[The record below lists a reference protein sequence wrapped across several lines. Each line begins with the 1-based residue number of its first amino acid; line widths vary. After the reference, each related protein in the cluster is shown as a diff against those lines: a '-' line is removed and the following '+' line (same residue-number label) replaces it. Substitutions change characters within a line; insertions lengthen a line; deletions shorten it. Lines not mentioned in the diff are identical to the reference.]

1 MFLLRSVVGKLWLT
15 IIGLVA
21 IILILLGSFLIPY
34 IENYFSQMKNQTESL
49 KKLATHVSTE
59 TSEHLGD
66 TTYYQMANEV
76 LGFHEAHLF
85 IVSKELGSL
94 WIDRRNDT
102 ETQYRASDFFSNQDF
117 ASVFEGQHVD
127 NSKLVKSHTPISPH
141 NQYLAVAVP
150 LLSKDGATIVGAT
163 VLYQSIQGLDATQT
177 YVIRMFVIVSI
188 VGFLLTTIFAFFLF
202 YRITRPLLQLKKAA
216 NQITMGQY
224 ATRVPIVSTDEIGE
238 LAQTF
243 NHMGEELEETIKAH
257 SHEKEHLASV
267 LRSMTDSVITF
278 NADGNIILTNP
289 QGFKIVREWGSI
301 HWDAQLQSQKEQDSL
316 VEDQVEY
323 IPEPLQPLFDYV
335 VANGKETTSKIH
347 VQNGVWSI
355 VMTPLYAQDGVRGA
369 VAVLRDVTEE
379 FRLDRFRKDFVAN
392 VSHEL
397 RTPLSMLQGYSE
409 ALLDDIAGT
418 PEERREIAQVIHD
431 ESLRMG
437 RLVHDLLD
445 LAGMES
451 GHLKMNFREVDLH
464 MLVKRIYRKF
474 SGLAKEKGVTLRYE
488 LAESPLVLDYADDDR
503 LDQVLTNL
511 LDNAIRYT
519 PKGAE
524 IIIQG
529 QEMNHEGRDGL
540 MVHIID
546 QGQGIPASDLP
557 FIFERFYKADKART
571 RASVGGTGLGLAI
584 VKNIIDAHKGDV
596 LVTSVVGQGTTFA
609 IFFPFMKPINME

>member
-21 IILILLGSFLIPY
+21 IILITLGSFLIPY
-34 IENYFSQMKNQTESL
+34 IENYFSQMKNQTDSL
-49 KKLATHVSTE
+49 TKLANQMSAE

-66 TTYYQMANEV
+66 TSYYQMANEI
-76 LGFHEAHLF
+76 LGFHDAHMF
-85 IVSKELGSL
+85 IVSKNMDNL
-94 WIDRRNDT
+94 WIDRTNNQ
-102 ETQYRASDFFSNQDF
+102 ETQYRPSDFFSNQDF
-117 ASVFEGQHVD
+117 ATVFAGNRVD
-127 NSKLVKSHTPISPH
+127 NSKFVHSRTPVSPH
-141 NQYLAVAVP
+141 NQFAAVAVP
-150 LLSKDGATIVGAT
+150 LYAKDKTTVIGATL
-163 VLYQSIQGLDATQT
+163 LYQSIQGLDATQT
-177 YVIRMFVIVSI
+177 YVIRLFVVVSI
-188 VGFLLTTIFAFFLF
+188 VGFLLTTVFAFFLF

-289 QGFKIVREWGSI
+289 QGFKIIREWSSI
-301 HWDAQLQSQKEQDSL
+301 HWDIELQKEQDGSDG
-316 VEDQVEY
+316 EQVEV

-347 VQNGVWSI
+347 VHNGVWSI

-418 PEERREIAQVIHD
+418 PEERRELAQVIHD

-451 GHLKMNFREVDLH
+451 GHLKMNFRELDLH
-464 MLVKRIYRKF
+464 MLVRRIYRKF
-474 SGLAKEKGVTLRYE
+474 SALAKDKGINLRYE
-488 LAESPLVLDYADDDR
+488 LAESPLVLDHADEDR
-503 LDQVLTNL
+503 LEQVLTNL

-519 PKGAE
+519 PKDAE

-529 QEMNHEGRDGL
+529 QEMNQGGRDGL
-540 MVHIID
+540 MIHIID
-546 QGQGIPASDLP
+546 QGQGIPAADLP

-596 LVTSVVGQGTTFA
+596 SVTSTVGHGTTFS
-609 IFFPFMKPINME
+609 IFLPFKKHMN